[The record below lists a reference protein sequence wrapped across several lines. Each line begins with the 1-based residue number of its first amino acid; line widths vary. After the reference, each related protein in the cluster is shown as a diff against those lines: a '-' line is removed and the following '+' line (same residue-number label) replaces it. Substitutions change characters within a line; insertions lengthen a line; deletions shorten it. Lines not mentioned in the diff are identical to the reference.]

1 MSAPGRPSGELAD
14 PVAAMAH
21 AKRVIA
27 RMLELDAFSRWLGI
41 EVVEISPARVTCVM
55 TVRPDMLNGFRV
67 CHGGAT
73 FALADSA
80 LAFVSNTHGRVAMSI
95 DNQISYPAPAREGD
109 RLTAVAQEDS
119 QSGRLAFYR
128 VEVKNQDGTLV
139 AVFKGT
145 VYKTKTQH
153 FQPGEP

>member
-1 MSAPGRPSGELAD
+1 MTAPGPATGEMMTPA
-14 PVAAMAH
+14 AAMEH
-21 AKRVIA
+21 AKRVVA
-27 RMLELDAFSRWLGI
+27 RMLGKDAFSRWLGI
-41 EVVEISPARVTCVM
+41 EVVEISPSRVACAM
-55 TVRPDMLNGFRV
+55 TVRADMLNGFGV

-73 FALADSA
+73 FSLADSA

-128 VEVKNQDGTLV
+128 VEVKNQDGVLV

-145 VYKTKTQH
+145 VYKTKTDH
-153 FQPGEP
+153 FKAGE